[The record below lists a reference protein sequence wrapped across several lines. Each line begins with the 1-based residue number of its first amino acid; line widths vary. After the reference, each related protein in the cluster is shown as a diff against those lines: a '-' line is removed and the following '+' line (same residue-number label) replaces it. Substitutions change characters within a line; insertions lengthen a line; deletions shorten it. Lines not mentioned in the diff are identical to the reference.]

1 MINLLPPE
9 TKRAYRYGITN
20 VKLVRWV
27 AAGVVALA
35 GLGIIGTYGWL
46 GLHQS
51 IVSYQGQVA
60 DTQTVLKKEKQKE
73 TYAEVQNISN
83 SFRLVVQVLSKEVLF
98 SKLLNQMAAILPSG
112 SYLTDLSISKT
123 QGGLDVSAQ
132 AVDYKTATQVQVNLA
147 DPSNGIFA
155 KADIISITCTTK
167 NAVDPTHPCA
177 VTIRALFAQNNP
189 FLFINQTKAK
199 L

>member
-9 TKRAYRYGITN
+9 TKRAYRYGMTN

-27 AAGVVALA
+27 AAGIIAVIGV
-35 GLGIIGTYGWL
+35 GIIGTYGWL

-51 IVSYQGQVA
+51 IVNYRNQVA
-60 DTQTVLKKEKQKE
+60 DTQAVLTKEKQKE

-98 SKLLNQMAAILPSG
+98 SKLLKQMAATLPSG
-112 SYLTDLSISKT
+112 SYLSDLSISKT
-123 QGGLDVSAQ
+123 TGGLDVTAQ
-132 AVDYKTATQVQVNLA
+132 AVDYQTATQVQVNLA
-147 DPSNGIFA
+147 DERNGIFA
-155 KADIISITCTTK
+155 KADIISITCTSK
-167 NAVDPTHPCA
+167 NAIDPSHPCT
-177 VTIRALFAQNNP
+177 VTIRALFSQNNP
-189 FLFINQTKAK
+189 FLFTNQTKAK

>member
-9 TKRAYRYGITN
+9 TKRAYRYGMTN

-27 AAGVVALA
+27 AAGIIAVI

-51 IVSYQGQVA
+51 IVNYRNQVA
-60 DTQTVLKKEKQKE
+60 DTQAVLTKEKQKE

-98 SKLLNQMAAILPSG
+98 SKLLKQMAATLPSG
-112 SYLTDLSISKT
+112 SYLSDLSISKT
-123 QGGLDVSAQ
+123 TGGLDVTAQ
-132 AVDYKTATQVQVNLA
+132 AVDYQTATQVQVNLA
-147 DPSNGIFA
+147 DERNGIFA
-155 KADIISITCTTK
+155 KADIISITCTSK
-167 NAVDPTHPCA
+167 NAIDPSHPCT
-177 VTIRALFAQNNP
+177 VTIRALFSQNNP
-189 FLFINQTKAK
+189 FLFTNQTKAK